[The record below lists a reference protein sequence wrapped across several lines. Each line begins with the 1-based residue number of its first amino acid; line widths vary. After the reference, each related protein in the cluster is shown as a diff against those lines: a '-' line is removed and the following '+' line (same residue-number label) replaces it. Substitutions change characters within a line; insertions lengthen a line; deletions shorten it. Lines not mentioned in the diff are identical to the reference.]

1 MEPEEVKQSLMGRY
15 YKLGQVSTLK
25 NDNDSDQIT
34 GQHHTQKKTSA
45 IRKCYKKFIFKMSTA

>member
-34 GQHHTQKKTSA
+34 GQHHTHKKK
-45 IRKCYKKFIFKMSTA
+45 KCYQKVL